1 MIIPRAILPK
11 IEKSL
16 FLSAEKKPAIIIYG
30 PRQIGKTTLVKHI
43 LNKYPENAEYFDC
56 DYLDVQETF
65 SYQKSHQVA
74 SVIKGLKLLILDEAQ
89 RIKDIGMVLKILVD
103 HHPQTQIIATGSSSF
118 ELSNKINEPLTGR
131 KVEFRLLPVSFQELT
146 AKDNLITADRNLETL
161 LRFGSYPALIDQN
174 ENGKEKMLKEIAN
187 SYLFKDIFTFQ
198 QLKKPE
204 LLTKLIRLLAFQ
216 IGSEV
221 SFHEIAQQIGVDQT
235 IVQKYLYLL
244 EQAFV
249 IFRLGSFKRNL
260 RTELSKSRKV
270 YFWDLGIRN
279 TLIQNFN
286 KIELR
291 DDVGK
296 LWENFCVLERLKYLN
311 NQQISANS
319 YFWRTYDKK
328 KIDYIEEAGGKLQAF
343 EFKWN
348 PKKKTKKPQEFLQ
361 NYANSSFQI
370 ISREN
375 YPSFIA

>member
-1 MIIPRAILPK
+1 MIIPRAILPT
-11 IEKSL
+11 IEKNL

-56 DYLDVQETF
+56 DFLDVQETF
-65 SYQKSHQVA
+65 SYQKSHQIA
-74 SVIKGLKLLILDEAQ
+74 SIIKGLKLLILDEAQ

-131 KVEFRLLPVSFQELT
+131 KMEFRLFPISFQELT
-146 AKDNLITADRNLETL
+146 AKDNLITANRNLETL
-161 LRFGSYPALIDQN
+161 LRFGSYPALIDQSEN
-174 ENGKEKMLKEIAN
+174 EKEKILREITN

-221 SFHEIAQQIGVDQT
+221 SFHELAQQIGVDQT
-235 IVQKYLYLL
+235 VVQKYLYLL

-249 IFRLGSFKRNL
+249 IFRLNSFKKNL
-260 RTELSKSRKV
+260 RTELSKSRKI

-279 TLIQNFN
+279 ALIQNFN

-296 LWENFCVLERLKYLN
+296 LWENFCVLERLKHLN
-311 NQQISANS
+311 NQQIFANS
-319 YFWRTYDKK
+319 YFWRTYSKK
-328 KIDYIEEAGGKLQAF
+328 EIDYIEEAGGKLQAF

-348 PKKKTKKPQEFLQ
+348 PKKKIKKPIEFLQ
-361 NYANSSFQI
+361 NYTNSSFQI
-370 ISREN
+370 INREN
-375 YPSFIA
+375 YSSFIS